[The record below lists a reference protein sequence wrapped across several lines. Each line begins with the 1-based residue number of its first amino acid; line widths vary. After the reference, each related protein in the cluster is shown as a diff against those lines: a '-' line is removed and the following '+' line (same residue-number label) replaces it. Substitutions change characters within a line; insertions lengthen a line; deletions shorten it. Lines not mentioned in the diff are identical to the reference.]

1 MILAELYKIL
11 CLFDAPIV
19 DSVILNPYKSLVY
32 RDLEKFYNQA

>member
-19 DSVILNPYKSLVY
+19 GLALLTHYKLLVY
-32 RDLEKFYNQA
+32 RVL